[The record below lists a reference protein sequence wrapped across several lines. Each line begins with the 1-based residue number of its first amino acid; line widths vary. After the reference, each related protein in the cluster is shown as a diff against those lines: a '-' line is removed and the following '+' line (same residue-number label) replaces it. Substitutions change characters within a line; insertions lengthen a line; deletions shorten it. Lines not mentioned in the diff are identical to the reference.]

1 MGLMLATIWIRL
13 GTSTDRLNDRLSVLY
28 VLPFTGIQGRL
39 LIIVFFCICSFF
51 SVAFL
56 GFMSVA
62 GIPAFL
68 EVKLLWLPFT

>member
-1 MGLMLATIWIRL
+1 MGLMMATIWIHL
-13 GTSTDRLNDRLSVLY
+13 GTSTNKINDRLSVLY
-28 VLPFTGIQGRL
+28 VFVLTIRLDISELLP
-39 LIIVFFCICSFF
+39 SFY

-68 EVKLLWLPFT
+68 EA

>member
-1 MGLMLATIWIRL
+1 MK
-13 GTSTDRLNDRLSVLY
+13 NDRLSVH
-28 VLPFTGIQGRL
+28 
-39 LIIVFFCICSFF
+39 FF

-68 EVKLLWLPFT
+68 EERHVFLRERMNGLYTPLPYVIANSLVTLPFLAVCCLLFSLLR